1 MGHFYIFKK
10 KYMTT
15 VKETEAVTMRESKG
29 GICERDC
36 REEGK
41 RRK

>member
-1 MGHFYIFKK
+1 MDHFYIFKK
-10 KYMTT
+10 KYITT
-15 VKETEAVTMRESKG
+15 VKETEAVNMRENKV
-29 GICERDC
+29 GICERGC